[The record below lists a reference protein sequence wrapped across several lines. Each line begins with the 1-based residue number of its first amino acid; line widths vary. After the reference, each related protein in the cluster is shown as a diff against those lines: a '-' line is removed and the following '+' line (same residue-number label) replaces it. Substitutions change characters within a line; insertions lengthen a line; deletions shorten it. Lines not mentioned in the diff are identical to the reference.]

1 MKRIQFNAIL
11 TSVGIAMI
19 VCALLLTAYN
29 VVDSMRA
36 YKSASSALEQ
46 LYSANPAIKKQAD
59 IDHLYNE
66 DSIMGIDGENIPDYV
81 LNPAMDMPK
90 ITIDGQDYIGVLSIP
105 SLEIELPVIES
116 LDYEKLKIAPCRYS
130 GSVYTEN
137 MVIAA
142 HNYTRHFGRVNNVS
156 IGDGVIFI
164 DTDGNEFRYEVAEIE
179 VLDAEAVKEMTE
191 SDYQMTLFT
200 CNYAGNKRITIRCTV
215 VE

>member
-1 MKRIQFNAIL
+1 MKRIQFNVIL
-11 TSVGIAMI
+11 TGVGIVMI
-19 VCALLLTAYN
+19 VCALVLTAYN

-46 LYSANPAIKKQAD
+46 LYLANPAIDHSYNKD
-59 IDHLYNE
+59 SMIEIDR
-66 DSIMGIDGENIPDYV
+66 ENIPDYV

-105 SLEIELPVIES
+105 LLKIELPVIDS

-130 GSVYTEN
+130 GSAYTEN

-142 HNYTRHFGRVNNVS
+142 HNYTRHFGRLSNVS

-164 DTDGNEFRYEVAEIE
+164 DTDGNEFRYEVVEIE
-179 VLDAEAVKEMTE
+179 VLDAESVKEMTE
-191 SDYQMTLFT
+191 SDYGMTLFT
-200 CNYAGNKRITIRCTV
+200 CNYAGNRRITIRCTAA
-215 VE
+215 E